1 MLNYYVKQNDPATI
15 YMDYASG
22 LLKDQ
27 IYNNNLSISD
37 LIGFA
42 DQLVSAVAVLHDSN
56 IVHRDLKP

>member
-1 MLNYYVKQNDPATI
+1 
-15 YMDYASG
+15 MDYASG

-27 IYNNNLSISD
+27 IHNNNLSISD